1 MLSSCHDDVIIQEM
15 PNVAEEGGQVT
26 LTVGL
31 EIPELQAANSRT
43 LGEFEFTEN
52 YVKSLPLQLV
62 VFDEGGVLTEYKDS
76 RSTDPDKKVEITE
89 VSATNKLVTFEVKL
103 TVTNSKR
110 YVHFILNSPTEAYDW
125 GTESNLIG
133 SLSVNNQTPAYWQR
147 VVFPNGI
154 AATMNTDGKYKPT
167 DEVVG
172 LMNKVPMLRNFAKI
186 SVATTTAA
194 AAILENVEYYV
205 VNVWDAGTVAPY
217 YNGEF
222 TNFLSLSDAT
232 SAPSK
237 YMQIT
242 GNGYEGIEP
251 SGANLIQNGPNPQTD
266 NEETWTVADE
276 SWIEA
281 GTKATDGTTD
291 GDPFYMY
298 ERRNTFVSVNVPSTF
313 LLIRGKYNESTDYSY
328 YKLDLVYTKDETTLQ
343 KEYYNILRNFHYAV
357 TIESV
362 SGAGYDNPFDAAT
375 HAASNNL
382 SGSIDL
388 RDLTNISDKQD
399 RLFVSYTDMTIVNS
413 GTLTAEREIQYK
425 YVKGLSTDTKTNAN
439 VVLRELTEKDSDKRI
454 TGIYYHKAGSTEKT
468 YIYGNLVAE
477 GEGESVVYE
486 WAENYNGQPDIAIT
500 DGWSSIYVEFG
511 GTPSNIVLTNT
522 LGFYIGALG
531 REVDYH
537 LRSIM
542 PMIVECR
549 PSKVPEGVA
558 QSVAGNI
565 LIPAGITDANDAYQ
579 LFPLEFWVEAEQLTL
594 SPDVDSNKA
603 AITLSPYEM
612 PVESGNSIIPSKANK
627 QTFRYKRT
635 ITNEEYQQLPT
646 KTVTVTKELDGTTD
660 LATSIT
666 ETYKI
671 IPCYFLT
678 NTTESASNVYAQND
692 YFTLIK
698 VGNFING
705 TQDIKE
711 ATLEDNGIYGVGQAA
726 TLSFTAVTA
735 GTYTI
740 TSDNLSEPSRSVSRT
755 VRLNANGSTEIN
767 LVTATWEKTSM
778 VTITAS
784 DGTEYDVMAAAR
796 NTLPMKATTKFVSN
810 EEESEL
816 PDNTTLYVYS
826 NMADALALADNK
838 VADVTNTALTSTDG
852 TSKVI
857 EGLKESTELWFAYQ
871 TDDYVYVASTTA
883 GALEAGNA
891 ELIFSDANCAE
902 TPLEMSVEFDSNT
915 KLSYNKSD
923 ETITLTFMTN
933 KTGTYTLS
941 SPNNSLSFTEVN
953 GSGVELS
960 DDGSSITV
968 DNEGVNS
975 EIIITCSTT
984 SGTGVNLWEP
994 VQAMI
999 SQGDNSE
1006 TAEKARTKL
1015 TLGTNSFK
1023 NDSRNDL
1030 TVTITASENNSDT
1043 ITTSVSG
1050 YNNRTHTFSG
1060 EIELEGISADSN
1072 LTLTFRY
1079 DRKNYSTT
1087 VKADDLVQGG
1097 TLTFS

>member
-1 MLSSCHDDVIIQEM
+1 MLSSCHDDVIMQEM
-15 PNVAEEGGQVT
+15 PTVAEEGGQVT

-31 EIPELQAANSRT
+31 EIPELQAANSRA
-43 LGEFEFTEN
+43 LGEFQFTEE

-76 RSTDPDKKVEITE
+76 RSTDTDKKVEITE
-89 VSATNKLVTFEVKL
+89 VSATDKLVTFKVKL

-147 VVFPNGI
+147 VEFPNGI
-154 AATMNTDGKYKPT
+154 AATMKTDGTYTPT
-167 DEVVG
+167 TEVVG
-172 LMNKVPMLRNFAKI
+172 LMTKVPMLRNFAKI

-194 AAILENVEYYV
+194 AAILEEVEYYV

-217 YNGEF
+217 YNGIF
-222 TNFLSLSDAT
+222 TDFLSFSDAT
-232 SAPSK
+232 SAPSR

-242 GNGYEGIEP
+242 GRGYEGIEP
-251 SGANLIQNGPNPQTD
+251 SGAKLIQKGPDPKTD
-266 NEETWTVADE
+266 NEETWTVDDG
-276 SWIEA
+276 WIEA
-281 GTKATDGTTD
+281 GAKTTDGTT
-291 GDPFYMY
+291 GGFPFYMY

-313 LLIRGKYNESTDYSY
+313 LLIRGKYNGSEEYSY
-328 YKLDLVYTKDETTLQ
+328 YKLDLVYTKDQTTLQ

-425 YVKGLSTDTKTNAN
+425 YVKGLSTDTKTNDN

-454 TGIYYHKAGSTEKT
+454 TGIYYYKKNNTQKH
-468 YIYGNLVAE
+468 YIYSNTQE
-477 GEGESVVYE
+477 GGYD
-486 WAENYNGQPDIAIT
+486 WIDNYAGQPDIAIT
-500 DGWSSIYVEFG
+500 NDGWSSIYVEFG

-549 PSKVPEGVA
+549 PSKVPEGVK

-594 SPDVDSNKA
+594 SPDVVSNKA

-627 QTFRYKRT
+627 QTYRYKRT

-671 IPCYFLT
+671 IPCHFLT
-678 NTTESASNVYAQND
+678 NITESKSNVYAKND
-692 YFTLIK
+692 YFNLIK
-698 VGNFING
+698 YGEFINANP
-705 TQDIKE
+705 DIKD
-711 ATLEDNGIYGVGQAA
+711 ATLTDTGDYGIRETA
-726 TLSFTAVTA
+726 TLSFTAVA
-735 GTYTI
+735 EGPYTI
-740 TSDNLSEPSRSVSRT
+740 TSDNLSEPSRGVSLT
-755 VRLNANGSTEIN
+755 TESLGANTKKTIS
-767 LVTATWEKTSM
+767 LVTSTWEKTSM
-778 VTITAS
+778 VTITAP

-796 NTLPMKATTKFVSN
+796 KSLPMKATTKFVSN
-810 EEESEL
+810 EGESEL
-816 PDNTTLYVYS
+816 TDNPTLYVYT
-826 NMADALALADNK
+826 NMANALALADNK
-838 VADVTNTALTSTDG
+838 VADVTNTDLTSG

-871 TDDYVYVASTTA
+871 KDDYVYVASTTA

-891 ELIFSDANCAE
+891 ELIFSDENRAE
-902 TPLEMSVEFDSNT
+902 IPLEITASLSPTTVDLGTGESVILTLEF
-915 KLSYNKSD
+915 NKAGRAS
-923 ETITLTFMTN
+923 INAQRLTYASTSAGTV
-933 KTGTYTLS
+933 TGTGSNIT
-941 SPNNSLSFTEVN
+941 FTATSAGKYE
-953 GSGVELS
+953 
-960 DDGSSITV
+960 ITF
-968 DNEGVNS
+968 N
-975 EIIITCSTT
+975 
-984 SGTGVNLWEP
+984 
-994 VQAMI
+994 
-999 SQGDNSE
+999 
-1006 TAEKARTKL
+1006 TADALR
-1015 TLGTNSFK
+1015 GG
-1023 NDSRNDL
+1023 
-1030 TVTITASENNSDT
+1030 TVTISYDDEEISLTYSRASIGNRNVTGNNLPNSDINTMNIYYENTLIGTCKYNQINNSTDRLESIVFDNNYSKNLTNEMKIT
-1043 ITTSVSG
+1043 ITGTRNSYTYTIETTIDKLINSNGSLAVT
-1050 YNNRTHTFSG
+1050 RTW
-1060 EIELEGISADSN
+1060 N
-1072 LTLTFRY
+1072 
-1079 DRKNYSTT
+1079 
-1087 VKADDLVQGG
+1087 
-1097 TLTFS
+1097 

>member
-1 MLSSCHDDVIIQEM
+1 MLSSCHDDVIMQEM
-15 PNVAEEGGQVT
+15 PTVAEEGGQVT

-31 EIPELQAANSRT
+31 EIPELQAANSRA
-43 LGEFEFTEN
+43 LGEFQFTEE

-76 RSTDPDKKVEITE
+76 RSTDSDKKVEITT
-89 VSATNKLVTFEVKL
+89 VSANDKLVTFKVKL

-147 VVFPNGI
+147 VEFPNGI
-154 AATMNTDGKYKPT
+154 AATMNTDGTYTAT

-172 LMNKVPMLRNFAKI
+172 LMTKVPMLRNFAKI

-194 AAILENVEYYV
+194 AKILKDVEYYV

-232 SAPSK
+232 SAPSR

-242 GNGYEGIEP
+242 GSGYEGIEP

-281 GTKATDGTTD
+281 GTKTTDGTTS

-313 LLIRGKYNESTDYSY
+313 LLIRGQYNGSTDYSY

-477 GEGESVVYE
+477 EEGESVVYE
-486 WAENYNGQPDIAIT
+486 WAENYNGQPNIAIT

-549 PSKVPEGVA
+549 PSKVPEGVK

-594 SPDVDSNKA
+594 SPDVVSNKA

-740 TSDNLSEPSRSVSRT
+740 TSDNLSEPSRSVSLT
-755 VRLNANGSTEIN
+755 TESLGVNTEKTIS
-767 LVTATWEKTSM
+767 LVTSNWEKTSM
-778 VTITAS
+778 VTITAP

-796 NTLPMKATTKFVSN
+796 KSLPMKATTKFVSN
-810 EEESEL
+810 EGESEL
-816 PDNTTLYVYS
+816 PANSTLYVYS

-857 EGLKESTELWFAYQ
+857 EGLKESAELWFAYQ
-871 TDDYVYVASTTA
+871 KDDYVYVASTTA

-902 TPLEMSVEFDSNT
+902 TPLEMSVAFENGTQYYGEGKTFAMTFETNKPGTYKLASN
-915 KLSYNKSD
+915 N
-923 ETITLTFMTN
+923 TLTFTLN
-933 KTGTYTLS
+933 DVVVTEFTVTAAGTYT
-941 SPNNSLSFTEVN
+941 FTC
-953 GSGVELS
+953 
-960 DDGSSITV
+960 T
-968 DNEGVNS
+968 
-975 EIIITCSTT
+975 TTTWST
-984 SGTGVNLWEP
+984 
-994 VQAMI
+994 
-999 SQGDNSE
+999 
-1006 TAEKARTKL
+1006 KA
-1015 TLGTNSFK
+1015 S
-1023 NDSRNDL
+1023 
-1030 TVTITASENNSDT
+1030 VTITPVSPLTGEPVSDEGEERTWLQIGKLSCSSNSPASNTTVYLRNSANQNIGNWRWSQ
-1043 ITTSVSG
+1043 ITNGTAEVQIKNLGQKDSG
-1050 YNNRTHTFSG
+1050 YY
-1060 EIELEGISADSN
+1060 
-1072 LTLTFRY
+1072 FRY
-1079 DRKNYSTT
+1079 STGVGMWTTNYNSEQLNAAQIN
-1087 VKADDLVQGG
+1087 ADTEIHFTREGW
-1097 TLTFS
+1097 

>member
-1 MLSSCHDDVIIQEM
+1 MLLSCHDDVIMQEM
-15 PNVAEEGGQVT
+15 PTVAEEGGQVT

-31 EIPELQAANSRT
+31 KIPELQAANSRA
-43 LGEFEFTEN
+43 LGEFQFTEE

-76 RSTDPDKKVEITE
+76 RSTDSDKKVEITT
-89 VSATNKLVTFEVKL
+89 VSATDKLVTFKVKL

-147 VVFPNGI
+147 VEFPNGI
-154 AATMNTDGKYKPT
+154 AATMNTDGKYTAT

-172 LMNKVPMLRNFAKI
+172 LMTKVPMLRNFAKI

-194 AAILENVEYYV
+194 AEILKDVEYYV

-222 TNFLSLSDAT
+222 TDFLSFSDAT

-242 GNGYEGIEP
+242 GRGYEGIEP
-251 SGANLIQNGPNPQTD
+251 SGAKLIQKGPDPKTD
-266 NEETWTVADE
+266 NEETWTVDDDD
-276 SWIEA
+276 WIEA
-281 GTKATDGTTD
+281 GAKTTDGTT
-291 GDPFYMY
+291 GGSPFYMY

-313 LLIRGKYNESTDYSY
+313 LLIRGKYNGSEEYSY
-328 YKLDLVYTKDETTLQ
+328 YKLDLVYTKDQTTLQ

-425 YVKGLSTDTKTNAN
+425 YVKGLSTDTKTNDN

-454 TGIYYHKAGSTEKT
+454 TGIYYYKKNDTRKHH
-468 YIYGNLVAE
+468 IYSNTQE
-477 GEGESVVYE
+477 GGYD
-486 WAENYNGQPDIAIT
+486 WIDNYAGQPDIAIT
-500 DGWSSIYVEFG
+500 NDGWSSIYVEFG

-549 PSKVPEGVA
+549 PSKVPEGVK

-594 SPDVDSNKA
+594 SPDVVSNKA

-627 QTFRYKRT
+627 QTYRYKRT

-646 KTVTVTKELDGTTD
+646 KPVTVTKELDGTTD

-671 IPCYFLT
+671 IPCHFLT
-678 NTTESASNVYAQND
+678 NTIESESKVYAKND
-692 YFTLIK
+692 YFNLIK
-698 VGNFING
+698 YGEFKNADP
-705 TQDIKE
+705 DIKN
-711 ATLEDNGIYGVGQAA
+711 ATLTDYGVYGIGQAA
-726 TLSFTAVTA
+726 TLSFTAVT
-735 GTYTI
+735 GDTYTI
-740 TSDNLSEPSRSVSRT
+740 TSDNLSEPSRSVSKT
-755 VRLNANGSTEIN
+755 VSLKANGSTEIN

-796 NTLPMKATTKFVSN
+796 KSLPMKATTKFVSN
-810 EEESEL
+810 EGESEL
-816 PDNTTLYVYS
+816 TGNPTLYVYS

-838 VADVTNTALTSTDG
+838 VADVTNTALTTDG

-857 EGLKESTELWFAYQ
+857 EGLKESTELWFAYK

-891 ELIFSDANCAE
+891 ELIFSDENRAVI
-902 TPLEMSVEFDSNT
+902 PLEMSVAFENGTQYYGIGKTFAMTFETNKPGTYKLASN
-915 KLSYNKSD
+915 N
-923 ETITLTFMTN
+923 TLTFTLN
-933 KTGTYTLS
+933 DVVVTEFTVTAAGTYT
-941 SPNNSLSFTEVN
+941 FTC
-953 GSGVELS
+953 
-960 DDGSSITV
+960 T
-968 DNEGVNS
+968 
-975 EIIITCSTT
+975 TTTWST
-984 SGTGVNLWEP
+984 
-994 VQAMI
+994 
-999 SQGDNSE
+999 
-1006 TAEKARTKL
+1006 KA
-1015 TLGTNSFK
+1015 S
-1023 NDSRNDL
+1023 
-1030 TVTITASENNSDT
+1030 VTITPVSPLTGEPVSDEGEERTWLQIGKLSCSNNSPDPNT
-1043 ITTSVSG
+1043 TVYLRNSDDENIGNWTWSQITNGNAEVEIKNLGQDDSG
-1050 YNNRTHTFSG
+1050 YY
-1060 EIELEGISADSN
+1060 
-1072 LTLTFRY
+1072 FRY
-1079 DRKNYSTT
+1079 SIRGMWTTNYNSQQLNAAQINDDTAIRFT
-1087 VKADDLVQGG
+1087 VVR
-1097 TLTFS
+1097 

>member
-76 RSTDPDKKVEITE
+76 RSTDPDKMVEITG
-89 VSATNKLVTFEVKL
+89 VSATNKLVTFKVKL

-154 AATMNTDGKYKPT
+154 AATMDTNGTYT
-167 DEVVG
+167 ATTEVDK
-172 LMNKVPMLRNFAKI
+172 LMTKVPMLRNFAKI

-232 SAPSK
+232 SAPSR

-242 GNGYEGIEP
+242 GSGYEGIEP

-281 GTKATDGTTD
+281 GTKTTDGTTS

-313 LLIRGKYNESTDYSY
+313 LLIRGQYNGSTDYSY

-362 SGAGYDNPFDAAT
+362 SGAGYDNPFDAAI

-425 YVKGLSTDTKTNAN
+425 YVKGLSTDTKTNDN

-477 GEGESVVYE
+477 EEGESVVYE
-486 WAENYNGQPDIAIT
+486 WAENYNGQPNIAIT

-549 PSKVPEGVA
+549 PSKVPEGVK

-594 SPDVDSNKA
+594 SPDVVSNKA

-740 TSDNLSEPSRSVSRT
+740 TSDNLSEPSRSVSLT
-755 VRLNANGSTEIN
+755 TESLGVNTEKTIS
-767 LVTATWEKTSM
+767 LVTSNWEISSM
-778 VTITAS
+778 VTITAP

-796 NTLPMKATTKFVSN
+796 KSLPMKATTKFVSN
-810 EEESEL
+810 EGESEL
-816 PDNTTLYVYS
+816 PANSTLYVYS

-871 TDDYVYVASTTA
+871 KDDYVYVASTTA

-902 TPLEMSVEFDSNT
+902 TPLEMSVAFENGTQYYGEGKTFAMTFETNKPGTYKLASN
-915 KLSYNKSD
+915 N
-923 ETITLTFMTN
+923 TLTF
-933 KTGTYTLS
+933 TL
-941 SPNNSLSFTEVN
+941 NDVVVTDAFVQQLL
-953 GSGVELS
+953 GVQKHRL
-960 DDGSSITV
+960 
-968 DNEGVNS
+968 
-975 EIIITCSTT
+975 
-984 SGTGVNLWEP
+984 
-994 VQAMI
+994 Q
-999 SQGDNSE
+999 
-1006 TAEKARTKL
+1006 
-1015 TLGTNSFK
+1015 
-1023 NDSRNDL
+1023 
-1030 TVTITASENNSDT
+1030 
-1043 ITTSVSG
+1043 
-1050 YNNRTHTFSG
+1050 
-1060 EIELEGISADSN
+1060 
-1072 LTLTFRY
+1072 
-1079 DRKNYSTT
+1079 
-1087 VKADDLVQGG
+1087 
-1097 TLTFS
+1097 

>member
-89 VSATNKLVTFEVKL
+89 VSATDKLVTFKVKL

-154 AATMNTDGKYKPT
+154 AATMDTNGTYT
-167 DEVVG
+167 ATTEVDK
-172 LMNKVPMLRNFAKI
+172 LMTKVPMLRNFAKI

-222 TNFLSLSDAT
+222 TDFLSFSDAT
-232 SAPSK
+232 SAPSR

-242 GNGYEGIEP
+242 GSGYEGIEP

-281 GTKATDGTTD
+281 GTKTTDGTTS

-313 LLIRGKYNESTDYSY
+313 LLIRGQYNGSTDYSY

-477 GEGESVVYE
+477 EEGESVVYE
-486 WAENYNGQPDIAIT
+486 WAENYNGQPNIAIT

-549 PSKVPEGVA
+549 PSKVPTGVK

-594 SPDVDSNKA
+594 SPDVVSNKA

-671 IPCYFLT
+671 IPCHFLT
-678 NTTESASNVYAQND
+678 NTTESESKVYAKND
-692 YFTLIK
+692 YFNLIK
-698 VGNFING
+698 YGEFKNADP
-705 TQDIKE
+705 DIKN
-711 ATLEDNGIYGVGQAA
+711 ATLTDYGVYGIGQAA
-726 TLSFTAVTA
+726 TLSFTAVSK
-735 GTYTI
+735 GIYTI
-740 TSDNLSEPSRSVSRT
+740 TSDNLSEPSRSVLLTTES
-755 VRLNANGSTEIN
+755 LGANTEKTIS
-767 LVTATWEKTSM
+767 LVTSTWEKTSM
-778 VTITAS
+778 VTITAP

-796 NTLPMKATTKFVSN
+796 KTLPMKATTKFVSN

-816 PDNTTLYVYS
+816 PANSTLYVYS

-871 TDDYVYVASTTA
+871 KDDYVYVASTTA

-891 ELIFSDANCAE
+891 ELIFSDENRAE
-902 TPLEMSVEFDSNT
+902 IPLE
-915 KLSYNKSD
+915 
-923 ETITLTFMTN
+923 ITA
-933 KTGTYTLS
+933 
-941 SPNNSLSFTEVN
+941 SLSPT
-953 GSGVELS
+953 
-960 DDGSSITV
+960 TV
-968 DNEGVNS
+968 DL
-975 EIIITCSTT
+975 
-984 SGTGVNLWEP
+984 GTGKSV
-994 VQAMI
+994 
-999 SQGDNSE
+999 
-1006 TAEKARTKL
+1006 KL
-1015 TLGTNSFK
+1015 TLNFNKAGKVSINAQRLTYASTLAGTVTGTGSNITFTATSAGKYEITF
-1023 NDSRNDL
+1023 NTADAVRGG
-1030 TVTITASENNSDT
+1030 TVTISHDEIDNINLTYSRSNIGNKNVSATNAPNTSINNMSIKLKDDTDIGSCNYYYSYSWNRTTRRIQDISFDNTETILKEDMEIT
-1043 ITTSVSG
+1043 ITGTSG
-1050 YNNRTHTFSG
+1050 RNTYTINTTIGN
-1060 EIELEGISADSN
+1060 LISSN
-1072 LTLTFRY
+1072 G
-1079 DRKNYSTT
+1079 N
-1087 VKADDLVQGG
+1087 
-1097 TLTFS
+1097 LTFSN

>member
-1 MLSSCHDDVIIQEM
+1 MLSSCQDDVIIQEM
-15 PNVAEEGGQVT
+15 PTVAEEGGQVT

-76 RSTDPDKKVEITE
+76 RSTDPDKKVEITG
-89 VSATNKLVTFEVKL
+89 VSATNKLVTFKVKL

-147 VVFPNGI
+147 VEFPNGI
-154 AATMNTDGKYKPT
+154 AATMDTDGKYTAT

-172 LMNKVPMLRNFAKI
+172 LMTKVPMLRNFAKI

-194 AAILENVEYYV
+194 AAILKDVEYYV

-217 YNGEF
+217 YNGIF
-222 TNFLSLSDAT
+222 TVFLSLSDAT

-242 GNGYEGIEP
+242 GRGYEGIEP
-251 SGANLIQNGPNPQTD
+251 SGANLIQKGPNPQTD
-266 NEETWTVADE
+266 NEETWTVDAG
-276 SWIEA
+276 WIEA
-281 GTKATDGTTD
+281 GTKTTDGTTD

-635 ITNEEYQQLPT
+635 ITNEEYQSLSANPVER
-646 KTVTVTKELDGTTD
+646 TVTYNNQKIKGT
-660 LATSIT
+660 
-666 ETYKI
+666 YVQ
-671 IPCYFLT
+671 IPCHFLT
-678 NTTESASNVYAQND
+678 NTSVSATAVYAQNE

-698 VGNFING
+698 EGFFENTGTTIGNLKIQNG
-705 TQDIKE
+705 
-711 ATLEDNGIYGVGQAA
+711 NIYGVGQQV
-726 TLSFTAVTA
+726 TVSFTALSA

-740 TSDNLSEPSRSVSRT
+740 NLNGTSETKKLAANEEYIGTFSTSDWGSEVSASVT
-755 VRLNANGSTEIN
+755 LNTETKQVSSTRN
-767 LVTATWEKTSM
+767 MLPMTATTNYNKNALSSNTVLKVYTSSDAANS
-778 VTITAS
+778 AS
-784 DGTEYDVMAAAR
+784 DNYAATVSCGVLNNGTSVIIAG
-796 NTLPMKATTKFVSN
+796 L
-810 EEESEL
+810 ES
-816 PDNTTLYVYS
+816 TSTLY
-826 NMADALALADNK
+826 
-838 VADVTNTALTSTDG
+838 
-852 TSKVI
+852 
-857 EGLKESTELWFAYQ
+857 FAYE
-871 TDDYVYVASTTA
+871 DGDYVYVASATA
-883 GALEAGNA
+883 GALKAGTAKLEFEQKEKPLVMSA
-891 ELIFSDANCAE
+891 ELIGE
-902 TPLEMSVEFDSNT
+902 Q
-915 KLSYNKSD
+915 Y
-923 ETITLTFMTN
+923 
-933 KTGTYTLS
+933 Y
-941 SPNNSLSFTEVN
+941 
-953 GSGVELS
+953 GV
-960 DDGSSITV
+960 G
-968 DNEGVNS
+968 
-975 EIIITCSTT
+975 
-984 SGTGVNLWEP
+984 
-994 VQAMI
+994 
-999 SQGDNSE
+999 
-1006 TAEKARTKL
+1006 K
-1015 TLGTNSFK
+1015 
-1023 NDSRNDL
+1023 
-1030 TVTITASENNSDT
+1030 TVT
-1043 ITTSVSG
+1043 
-1050 YNNRTHTFSG
+1050 
-1060 EIELEGISADSN
+1060 
-1072 LTLTFRY
+1072 LTLTTNKPGTYNVTFNEVNTVSANNPYSKTEKIVVAEGTEIVTKTYITQDWSGAISATVTPLTGNPLTVPGDTRNVLKILAKVY
-1079 DRKNYSTT
+1079 SNNIANNYLTNTTT
-1087 VKADDLVQGG
+1087 VNIKSQNSNRQGTTYGTITGLQLKEGTGEITYTGLSSSTEMYFRFTYYDYTAYAQISAENATGSG
-1097 TLTFS
+1097 TLTFNWKN

>member
-1 MLSSCHDDVIIQEM
+1 MKKILYTLITLFMLSSCQDDVIIQEM
-15 PNVAEEGGQVT
+15 PTVAEEGGQVT

-76 RSTDPDKKVEITE
+76 RSTDPDKKVEITG
-89 VSATNKLVTFEVKL
+89 VSATNKLVTFKVKL

-147 VVFPNGI
+147 VEFPNGI
-154 AATMNTDGKYKPT
+154 AATMDTDGKYTAT

-172 LMNKVPMLRNFAKI
+172 LMTKVPMLRNFAKI

-194 AAILENVEYYV
+194 AAILKDVEYYV

-217 YNGEF
+217 YNGIF
-222 TNFLSLSDAT
+222 TVFLSLSDAT

-242 GNGYEGIEP
+242 GRGYEGIEP
-251 SGANLIQNGPNPQTD
+251 SGANLIQKGPNPQTD
-266 NEETWTVADE
+266 NEETWTVDAG
-276 SWIEA
+276 WIEA
-281 GTKATDGTTD
+281 GTKTTDGTTD

-635 ITNEEYQQLPT
+635 ITNEEYQSLSANPVER
-646 KTVTVTKELDGTTD
+646 TVTYNNQKIKGT
-660 LATSIT
+660 
-666 ETYKI
+666 YVQ
-671 IPCYFLT
+671 IPCHFLT
-678 NTTESASNVYAQND
+678 NTSVSATAVYAQNE

-698 VGNFING
+698 EGFFENTGTTIGNLKIQNG
-705 TQDIKE
+705 
-711 ATLEDNGIYGVGQAA
+711 NIYGVGQQV
-726 TLSFTAVTA
+726 TVSFTALSA

-740 TSDNLSEPSRSVSRT
+740 NLNGTSETKKLAANEEYIGTFSTSDWGSEVSASVT
-755 VRLNANGSTEIN
+755 LNTETKQVSSTRN
-767 LVTATWEKTSM
+767 MLPMTATTNYNK
-778 VTITAS
+778 
-784 DGTEYDVMAAAR
+784 
-796 NTLPMKATTKFVSN
+796 N
-810 EEESEL
+810 
-816 PDNTTLYVYS
+816 
-826 NMADALALADNK
+826 AL
-838 VADVTNTALTSTDG
+838 S
-852 TSKVI
+852 
-857 EGLKESTELWFAYQ
+857 
-871 TDDYVYVASTTA
+871 
-883 GALEAGNA
+883 
-891 ELIFSDANCAE
+891 
-902 TPLEMSVEFDSNT
+902 SNT
-915 KLSYNKSD
+915 D
-923 ETITLTFMTN
+923 
-933 KTGTYTLS
+933 
-941 SPNNSLSFTEVN
+941 
-953 GSGVELS
+953 
-960 DDGSSITV
+960 
-968 DNEGVNS
+968 
-975 EIIITCSTT
+975 
-984 SGTGVNLWEP
+984 
-994 VQAMI
+994 
-999 SQGDNSE
+999 
-1006 TAEKARTKL
+1006 
-1015 TLGTNSFK
+1015 
-1023 NDSRNDL
+1023 
-1030 TVTITASENNSDT
+1030 
-1043 ITTSVSG
+1043 
-1050 YNNRTHTFSG
+1050 
-1060 EIELEGISADSN
+1060 
-1072 LTLTFRY
+1072 
-1079 DRKNYSTT
+1079 
-1087 VKADDLVQGG
+1087 
-1097 TLTFS
+1097 